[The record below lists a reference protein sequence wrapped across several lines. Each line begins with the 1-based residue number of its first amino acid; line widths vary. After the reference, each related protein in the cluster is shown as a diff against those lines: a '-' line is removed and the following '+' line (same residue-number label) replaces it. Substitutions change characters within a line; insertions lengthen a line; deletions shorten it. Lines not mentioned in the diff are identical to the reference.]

1 MSNEHRYIHDMS
13 KPPSSIFARYIYTSK
28 VEWYWKCLLRPL
40 LLRIGAG
47 LAAIMSV
54 LIVWSEVSLSRN
66 FHFHK
71 YVFVHQKLIIYSYDT
86 VKSLIADNI
95 LQ

>member
-71 YVFVHQKLIIYSYDT
+71 YVFVHQKLYT
-86 VKSLIADNI
+86 VMI
-95 LQ
+95 LSNH